1 LVSGESGSGKGIQV
15 KPIGFLYA
23 IVGSVY
29 AFFSILHFTAT
40 VVDLSD
46 FLTNLNVPSDPIIG
60 VVMLIAS
67 TLFFLGAYRTHSGQ
81 EDGKAY
87 VIVGWFMGVMVS
99 FVSLLV
105 LISNAVRSILI
116 GVEDLAD
123 WIIYDDIV
131 PGLYLGLLILFIAPV
146 IMNHLKRGNGTAER
160 DGGEVS

>member
-1 LVSGESGSGKGIQV
+1 
-15 KPIGFLYA
+15 
-23 IVGSVY
+23 
-29 AFFSILHFTAT
+29 
-40 VVDLSD
+40 
-46 FLTNLNVPSDPIIG
+46 
-60 VVMLIAS
+60 
-67 TLFFLGAYRTHSGQ
+67 
-81 EDGKAY
+81 
-87 VIVGWFMGVMVS
+87 MGVMVS